1 MSRDKPV
8 ILYVDDD
15 PDYRFAM
22 RQMVEGCGM
31 ELVEAGDGD
40 EGVRVCKEAEP
51 DLIILDLMMEEVDSG
66 VNLLRRLR
74 AEGVSAPIWLLSSM
88 GDAMAMTTD
97 TAELGFVGVLQK
109 PLDEQ
114 RLRSI
119 TGSVHP

>member
-22 RQMVEGCGM
+22 RQLVEANGM
-31 ELVEAGDGD
+31 TLVEAGDCD
-40 EGVRVCKEAEP
+40 EGLRACKDAAP

-66 VNLLRRLR
+66 VSLLRRLR
-74 AEGVSAPIWLLSSM
+74 AEGLSAPVWLLSSM

-97 TAELGFVGVLQK
+97 SADLGFVGVLQK
-109 PLDEQ
+109 PIDE
-114 RLRSI
+114 RALRSI
-119 TGSVHP
+119 TRSLAR